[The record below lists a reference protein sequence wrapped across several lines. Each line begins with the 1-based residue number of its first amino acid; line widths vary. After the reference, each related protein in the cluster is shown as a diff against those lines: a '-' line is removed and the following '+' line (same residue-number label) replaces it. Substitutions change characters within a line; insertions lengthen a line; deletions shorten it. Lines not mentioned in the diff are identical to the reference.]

1 MIPYGRQDINEADCD
16 AVLDI
21 LSSDW
26 LTQWPTGPRFETE
39 LAHYVGAEH
48 AVVVS
53 NATAALHLTYLA
65 IGMGPGRLV
74 WTTPNTFVATANAAL
89 YCGAGIDFV
98 DIDPQSYCLSLDA
111 LEAKLRQTRQS
122 GGQLPDLV
130 TTVHF
135 AGQSCDMQKLFMLGQ
150 HYGFK
155 IVEDASHAIGADVDG
170 GKVGD
175 CRYSDAC
182 IFSFHPVKIITTG
195 EGGAITTKD
204 AGLAQRLGEL
214 RSHGITR
221 DQNRMAGPSE
231 GGWYY
236 QQIGLGYNYRL
247 TDLQSAL
254 GLSQLQRI
262 DPFIARRRALAARY
276 NDMLAALPLV
286 LPWQHPDGQSAFHL
300 YPVTLKLEQVP
311 EGRAAVFEALRKAGI
326 GVNVHYIPV
335 HLQPYYRDLGFK
347 TGDFPHAETYYNAAL
362 TLPLFASMT
371 DSQQDEVVS
380 ALSLILNGDKA

>member
-16 AVLDI
+16 AVLDV
-21 LSSDW
+21 LRSDW
-26 LTQWPTGPRFETE
+26 LTQGPTGPRFEAA
-39 LAHYVGAEH
+39 LARYVDAPH

-65 IGMGPGRLV
+65 LGMGPGKLV
-74 WTTPNTFVATANAAL
+74 WTTPNTFVATANAVL
-89 YCGAGIDFV
+89 YCCAGIDFV
-98 DIDPQSYCLSLDA
+98 DIDPLSYCLSMDA
-111 LEAKLRQTRQS
+111 LEAKLIQTRHS

-150 HYGFK
+150 KYGFK
-155 IVEDASHAIGADVDG
+155 IVEDASHAIGADADG

-204 AGLAQRLGEL
+204 TALAQRLGEL

-221 DQNRMAGPSE
+221 DQNRIVGASE

-254 GLSQLQRI
+254 GLSQLKRI
-262 DPFIARRRALAARY
+262 DPFIARRRALAVRY
-276 NDMLAALPLV
+276 DQMLAALPLV
-286 LPWQHPDGQSAFHL
+286 LPWQHPDGQSAYHL
-300 YPVTLKLEQVP
+300 YPIALKLEQVP
-311 EGRAAVFEALRKAGI
+311 QGRASVYDALREAGI

-335 HLQPYYRDLGFK
+335 HLQPYYRQFGYEA
-347 TGDFPHAETYYNAAL
+347 GDYPNAEAYYEAAL
-362 TLPLFASMT
+362 TLPLFASMKDEEQDKVIDLISRFLT
-371 DSQQDEVVS
+371 DHSF
-380 ALSLILNGDKA
+380 